1 MKNSIEVSNL
11 TKEYGSTVALENI
24 TISCAHNKIYGLLG
38 RNGAGK
44 TTLMHLLAG
53 QLLPTEGTIHIY
65 GENVYENNEALA
77 KICYIGPFI
86 NINNYV
92 KTFRVRDF
100 LKTASLFYPNWDQ
113 GFADKLIKL
122 FSLDIKKHYRNLSS
136 GMLSMVSI
144 IISLASRAPLTLLDE
159 PYTGLDAAARQEFY
173 DMLTEDYRN
182 NPRTIIFSTHLI
194 DEASKLFEDVIL
206 LHQGRILLQK
216 PLETLEELSFVV
228 TGDEETLKSMLGNK
242 KIINKEYMGRRAAY
256 SLFDTLSE
264 REQTILMQAGL
275 EIRSLTLQQ
284 QFVYLTAN
292 KEGHDVKR

>member
-1 MKNSIEVSNL
+1 MKNAIEVNNL
-11 TKEYGSTVALENI
+11 TKEYGNTVALENI

-53 QLLPTEGTIHIY
+53 QLLPTEGAIHIY
-65 GENVYENNEALA
+65 GENLYENNEALA
-77 KICYIGPFI
+77 KICYVGPFS

-113 GFADKLIKL
+113 DFADKLIKI
-122 FSLDIKKHYRNLSS
+122 FSVDIKKHYRNLSS

-173 DMLTEDYRN
+173 DVLAEDYSN
-182 NPRTIIFSTHLI
+182 CPRTIIFSTHLI
-194 DEASKLFEDVIL
+194 DEASKLFEYVIL
-206 LHQGRILLQK
+206 LHQGQILLQK
-216 PLETLEELSFVV
+216 SLETLEVSSFVI
-228 TGDEETLKSMLGNK
+228 TGDEEILKSTLSNK
-242 KIINKEYMGRRAAY
+242 NIIKKENMGRRAAY
-256 SLFDTLSE
+256 SLHDTLSE
-264 REQTILMQAGL
+264 QEKAVLTQAGL
-275 EIRSLTLQQ
+275 EVRSLTLQQ
-284 QFVYLTAN
+284 LFVYLTAN
-292 KEGHDVKR
+292 KEGSGC

>member
-1 MKNSIEVSNL
+1 MNNAIEVKNL
-11 TKEYGSTVALENI
+11 TKKYGNTVALENI
-24 TISCAHNKIYGLLG
+24 NMSCTQNKIYGLLG

-53 QLLPTEGTIHIY
+53 QLLPTEGSIHIDK
-65 GENVYENNEALA
+65 EDIYENNKALA
-77 KICYIGPFI
+77 RICYVGPFS

-100 LKTASLFYPNWDQ
+100 LKTASLFYPDWDQ
-113 GFADKLIKL
+113 VFADKLIRL

-144 IISLASRAPLTLLDE
+144 IISLASRAPITLLDE

-173 DMLTEDYRN
+173 DILAEDYSN

-206 LHQGRILLQK
+206 LHQGQVLIQE
-216 PLETLEELSFVV
+216 PLETLERSSFMV
-228 TGDEETLKSMLGNK
+228 TGDEDTIKSMLNNK
-242 KIINKEYMGRRAAY
+242 MIIHREVMGRRAAY

-264 REQTILMQAGL
+264 RELTTLIKSGI
-275 EIRSLTLQQ
+275 EVRNLTLQQ
-284 QFVYLTAN
+284 MFVYLTAY
-292 KEGHDVKR
+292 KEGAR

>member
-1 MKNSIEVSNL
+1 MENAIEVTNL
-11 TKEYGSTVALENI
+11 TKKYGTTVALENI
-24 TISCAHNKIYGLLG
+24 TMSCTHDKIYGLLG

-44 TTLMHLLAG
+44 TTLLHLLAG
-53 QLLPTEGTIHIY
+53 QLLPTQGSLHIY
-65 GENVYENNEALA
+65 GENVYENSEALA
-77 KICYIGPFI
+77 KICYVGSFS

-113 GFADKLIKL
+113 DFADKLIKL

-173 DMLTEDYRN
+173 DVLAEDYSN

-206 LHQGRILLQK
+206 LHQGQILLQE

-228 TGDEETLKSMLGNK
+228 SGDEETLKSMLSHK
-242 KIINKEYMGRRAAY
+242 KIIKKETMGRRAAY

-264 REQTILMQAGL
+264 KETDALTQAGL
-275 EIRSLTLQQ
+275 EVRSLTLQQ
-284 QFVYLTAN
+284 LFVYLTAN
-292 KEGHDVKR
+292 KEGLGC